1 MWITFVFAIVPRETF
16 RCWFFVA
23 LLLCRSVCRSAGRSV
38 VLLVSACLMVFC
50 FSAGFSAALLVVL
63 LAFCL
68 CCLRL
73 GLPGAAG
80 GLSLCL
86 PVLGV
91 FLSVVTLPPVG
102 DLCRLHLPCWLVFSV
117 AQLSVSVVHVDILL
131 FVVVHLFIHCLI
143 SLSIHTH
150 FFPILIGFG
159 NVPVFVALCSFVR
172 DICAIISVSCVVRH
186 CAGSAAV
193 GCVVAC
199 RAAAVFLLSDFRLIG
214 FSLLLVVASSYRL
227 MMLSIFFA
235 SCLYR
240 FLCLLVLGIL
250 RFLSFRKVSFFRL
263 LLFS

>member
-1 MWITFVFAIVPRETF
+1 MIASNYDKFPVNYDKFPVGIFLLWITFVFAIVPRETF

-102 DLCRLHLPCWLVFSV
+102 DLCRLHLPCWLVFCCPAFS
-117 AQLSVSVVHVDILL
+117 SVVHFDILL
-131 FVVVHLFIHCLI
+131 FSDVRYC
-143 SLSIHTH
+143 
-150 FFPILIGFG
+150 FFCC
-159 NVPVFVALCSFVR
+159 CS
-172 DICAIISVSCVVRH
+172 
-186 CAGSAAV
+186 
-193 GCVVAC
+193 
-199 RAAAVFLLSDFRLIG
+199 
-214 FSLLLVVASSYRL
+214 
-227 MMLSIFFA
+227 
-235 SCLYR
+235 
-240 FLCLLVLGIL
+240 
-250 RFLSFRKVSFFRL
+250 
-263 LLFS
+263 